1 MDISSAVSAA
11 GDLRGFDTKA
21 QLAMVGLKAAM
32 QQQAVE
38 AQTVVASLQSARDS
52 GRGQAVDITV

>member
-11 GDLRGFDTKA
+11 GDLRGFDPKA
-21 QLAMVGLKAAM
+21 QLVMVGLKSAM

-38 AQTVVASLQSARDS
+38 AQAVMTVMQSARDS
-52 GRGQAVDITV
+52 GRGQIVDMTV